1 MGMYMDNKLKVIEIN
16 SLDRFRN
23 DLLSTVEPE
32 RVEKLLKW
40 YLESYGG
47 INFKFGYERPIFRA
61 RKCESEHGYNNIS
74 EIYPP
79 PSSKCTTGRMNE
91 EGQAIF
97 YGAFSPGTAL
107 AEINAKEGDY
117 VHVARFQLPEK
128 ADAGMRCFA
137 IGEVFNAYHGVI
149 TISFEVFNEI
159 RDAIRRIGEDD
170 IWALQSYLYMDS
182 LSAELLNSIYAQEE
196 NYIYSRIFCR
206 LLLGK
211 WQDVDGL
218 IYPSAKVK
226 EASNIVLRLESV
238 NSKIQMVGNEVLRV
252 KRVYPYGIVDLDVV
266 KSAKGHTPDGRIVW

>member
-32 RVEKLLKW
+32 KVEKLLKW

-79 PSSKCTTGRMNE
+79 PSNKCTTGRMNE

-107 AEINAKEGDY
+107 AEINAQEGDY
-117 VHVARFQLPEK
+117 VHLAHFQLPEK
-128 ADAGMRCFA
+128 SENGMRCFA
-137 IGEVFNAYHGVI
+137 IGEFYNCYHGVA
-149 TISFEVFNEI
+149 TIPSSAFNEI
-159 RDAIRRIGEDD
+159 RDAIGKIGQDD
-170 IWALQSYLYMDS
+170 IRALLSYLYMDAF
-182 LSAELLNSIYAQEE
+182 SAELLNSTNAHEV
-196 NYIYSRIFCR
+196 NYVYSRIFCR

-211 WQDVDGL
+211 HPGVDGL
-218 IYPSAKVK
+218 IYTSAKVK
-226 EASNIVLRLESV
+226 GASNIVLRPEIV
-238 NSKIQMVGNEVLRV
+238 DTKIKLVANVV
-252 KRVYPYGIVDLDVV
+252 FKINRVYPYGIIDFDLV
-266 KSAKGHTPDGRIVW
+266 KSAKGHTVDGSIVW